1 MQPTES
7 TEDSSINIAVS
18 VRTADTNPDSET
30 IVIVRNVPPGA
41 ALNMLNHG
49 DLIGEEWHVPLE
61 FLPELALIPPP
72 EFDGSI
78 NLLLIATTTSST
90 GNATREV
97 ALPLTI
103 QAVADPV
110 TVRVDPPCYASDEAR
125 LPLNVN
131 LISSDLDGSEN
142 VTMIIASVPE
152 NVTIFPADRLGDG
165 QYFVQSENVNLLEI
179 ISSVVPFPAL
189 TLNMTVRS
197 TEISNGDTW
206 EQTMQVEI
214 GQCQE
219 PTGNYQSV
227 ICPPFLYNCLER
239 SNIKRFEA

>member
-1 MQPTES
+1 M
-7 TEDSSINIAVS
+7 S

-30 IVIVRNVPPGA
+30 VVLVRNVPPGA
-41 ALNMLNHG
+41 TLNHG
-49 DLIGEEWHVPLE
+49 DLIGEEWYVPLE
-61 FLPELALIPPP
+61 LLPELALIPPP

-78 NLLLIATTTSST
+78 NLLFIATTTSPT

-110 TVRVDPPCYASDEAR
+110 TVEVEPPCYTSDETR
-125 LPLNVN
+125 LPLKVN

-142 VTMIIASVPE
+142 VTMIISNVPE
-152 NVTIFPADRLGDG
+152 NVTIFPADALGNG
-165 QYFVQSENVNLLEI
+165 QYFVQGENVKLLEI
-179 ISSVVPFPAL
+179 LPSVVPFPAL
-189 TLNMTVRS
+189 SLSMTVRS
-197 TEISNGDTW
+197 TEVSNGDTW

-219 PTGNYQSV
+219 PTGEYQSAKKFP
-227 ICPPFLYNCLER
+227 IALSLR
-239 SNIKRFEA
+239 